1 MAKSAEVKL
10 AIFGRAGVGKSALVV
25 RFLTKRFIW
34 EYDPTLENTSAV
46 CRAFANDHH
55 IGLMAR
61 LHCLAKLPF
70 CESTYRHQATIDDE
84 VVTMEILD
92 TAGQED
98 TIQREGHMRWG
109 EGFVLVYDITDRGS
123 FEEVLPL
130 KNILDEIKKPKN
142 VTLILVGNKA
152 DLDHSRQVSTEEGE
166 KLATELACAFYECSA
181 CTGEGNIT
189 EIFYELCRE
198 VRRRRMVQGKTRRR
212 SSTTHVK
219 QAINKMLTKISS

>member
-34 EYDPTLENTSAV
+34 EYDPTLE
-46 CRAFANDHH
+46 
-55 IGLMAR
+55 
-61 LHCLAKLPF
+61 
-70 CESTYRHQATIDDE
+70 STYRHQATIDDE

-92 TAGQED
+92 TAGQVSRLLFFPCQQED

>member
-34 EYDPTLENTSAV
+34 EYDPTLE
-46 CRAFANDHH
+46 
-55 IGLMAR
+55 
-61 LHCLAKLPF
+61 
-70 CESTYRHQATIDDE
+70 STYRHQATIDDE
-84 VVTMEILD
+84 VVSMEILD

-166 KLATELACAFYECSA
+166 KLATELACAFYDVLPALEKGTSQRYSMSCVERCVA
-181 CTGEGNIT
+181 RGWLVE
-189 EIFYELCRE
+189 F
-198 VRRRRMVQGKTRRR
+198 
-212 SSTTHVK
+212 STTHVK

>member
-1 MAKSAEVKL
+1 MAKSSEVKL

-34 EYDPTLENTSAV
+34 EYDPTL
-46 CRAFANDHH
+46 
-55 IGLMAR
+55 
-61 LHCLAKLPF
+61 
-70 CESTYRHQATIDDE
+70 ESTYRHQATIDDE

-109 EGFVLVYDITDRGS
+109 EGFVLVYDVTDRGS

-152 DLDHSRQVSTEEGE
+152 DLDHSRQLLNE
-166 KLATELACAFYECSA
+166 
-181 CTGEGNIT
+181 
-189 EIFYELCRE
+189 
-198 VRRRRMVQGKTRRR
+198 VQGLPWLRIHLPMQETWVRAPVREDR
-212 SSTTHVK
+212 TCRG
-219 QAINKMLTKISS
+219 ATKPVSHNY